1 MDNRARKIK
10 YRPKQRFK
18 FSANARNRS
27 LCDALGDDFS
37 REAQILS
44 RGARHSTPE
53 DVDLGSNRK
62 FYRLS
67 TQGSDCLLQRRLLEN
82 RVDRRD

>member
-1 MDNRARKIK
+1 L
-10 YRPKQRFK
+10 
-18 FSANARNRS
+18 ANARNRS

-44 RGARHSTPE
+44 RGARHGAPKN
-53 DVDLGSNRK
+53 VDLGSNRK

-67 TQGSDCLLQRRLLEN
+67 T
-82 RVDRRD
+82 